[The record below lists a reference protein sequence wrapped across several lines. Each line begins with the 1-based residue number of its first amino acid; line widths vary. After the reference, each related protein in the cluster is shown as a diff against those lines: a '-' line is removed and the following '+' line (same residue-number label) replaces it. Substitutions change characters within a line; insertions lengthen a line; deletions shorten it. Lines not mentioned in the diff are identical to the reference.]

1 MGKYG
6 SEKTRIL
13 AYFTQLSVLWTKIFL
28 ETVLEEHLFDSINWF
43 FFLRNGFSK
52 KRIQYCSNIRVSYIF
67 FILRNVS
74 AISKHRFKILWLDK
88 LTCSWK
94 KIYSGILCVDL
105 KFSIGFVQAV
115 VLLSSWIT
123 QQINQWSILIGK

>member
-13 AYFTQLSVLWTKIFL
+13 AYFTQLIVLWTKIFL
-28 ETVLEEHLFDSINWF
+28 KTSWRAPIDSINWF

-52 KRIQYCSNIRVSYIF
+52 KRIEYCSNIRVSDIF
-67 FILRNVS
+67 FILSNVS
-74 AISKHRFKILWLDK
+74 AISEHRFKILWLDK